1 LKVGKKSSR
10 SDGPCARLIMASR
23 IHSRELVD
31 KPLRGD
37 GARVLL
43 VNNNPEDLSYYGG
56 ILQRLQCQV
65 RTSLSFAK
73 GAECLKHE
81 HYDLI
86 VLDQGGSKFEGWQ
99 VLMTAMEADAE
110 IPVLVLARAYD
121 RGCYEQAMQ
130 SGALDYVEAP
140 LSEAEIV
147 ALLETFIP
155 PRLRVR
161 HQMREPRVKR
171 NLNVSIRRGV
181 WRETPGKSCNCE
193 GGCRGYRPFRLPVV
207 YLLIVAGHFSR
218 SSRICEGIVSFRSV
232 NSHVFKSVVLA
243 FTLLYD
249 RVRSQHNRAAA
260 ERGKGEWHVR

>member
-10 SDGPCARLIMASR
+10 SDGPCARLIMSSR

-31 KPLRGD
+31 KPLHGD

-65 RTSLSFAK
+65 RTSSSFAK

-99 VLMTAMEADAE
+99 VLMTAMEVDTE
-110 IPVLVLARAYD
+110 VPVLVLARSYE

-155 PRLRVR
+155 RRGGSR
-161 HQMREPRVKR
+161 GFSASRVKGSTP
-171 NLNVSIRRGV
+171 NKKPAAKWNSNVSYLAKHEAGDPTIKFRDWGG
-181 WRETPGKSCNCE
+181 EALLLPG
-193 GGCRGYRPFRLPVV
+193 RQP
-207 YLLIVAGHFSR
+207 
-218 SSRICEGIVSFRSV
+218 RIQKKE
-232 NSHVFKSVVLA
+232 N
-243 FTLLYD
+243 
-249 RVRSQHNRAAA
+249 
-260 ERGKGEWHVR
+260 

>member
-1 LKVGKKSSR
+1 
-10 SDGPCARLIMASR
+10 MASR

-43 VNNNPEDLSYYGG
+43 VNNSPEDLSYYGG

-65 RTSLSFAK
+65 RTSSSFAK

-86 VLDQGGSKFEGWQ
+86 VLDQGGSMFEGWQ
-99 VLMTAMEADAE
+99 VLMTAIEVDTE
-110 IPVLVLARAYD
+110 VPVLVLARFYD

-147 ALLETFIP
+147 ALLETYIP
-155 PRLRVR
+155 HRAG
-161 HQMREPRVKR
+161 
-171 NLNVSIRRGV
+171 SRGV
-181 WRETPGKSCNCE
+181 SASPVKGATPDERTKSKAEFKCVHPARC
-193 GGCRGYRPFRLPVV
+193 
-207 YLLIVAGHFSR
+207 VAGDSWK
-218 SSRICEGIVSFRSV
+218 E
-232 NSHVFKSVVLA
+232 LQ
-243 FTLLYD
+243 L
-249 RVRSQHNRAAA
+249 
-260 ERGKGEWHVR
+260 